1 MSIQRLQIIAKRQ
14 EFNVKALYEA
24 KAKERNKRQVREDAA
39 QLLEYVAAGLRT
51 GRKPDTD
58 GGQSGFWKD
67 GRVEEMV
74 VSKGGIQM

>member
-1 MSIQRLQIIAKRQ
+1 MIQRLQIIVKRQ

-24 KAKERNKRQVREDAA
+24 KSKERDKRQVREDAA
-39 QLLEYVAAGLRT
+39 ELLERVAAGLRT

-58 GGQSGFWKD
+58 GGQAGFWNAEH

-74 VSKGGIQM
+74 VDR